1 MLNPLGK
8 YGIIVGHMEKYMIE
22 ALKEAKMA
30 ERQGEVPIGAV
41 IVSHD
46 GQIIGRG
53 HNLTRTLKD
62 PTAHGEIM
70 AIRMAAKA
78 LGRDRLTGCDLVVTV
93 EPCSM
98 CAGAIVLARLRKVYI
113 GAMDP
118 KSGAC
123 GSVLN
128 LLQNEKLNHFTE
140 IQTGIMRQECGSI
153 MKDFFKKC
161 RERNGGSNR

>member
-1 MLNPLGK
+1 
-8 YGIIVGHMEKYMIE
+8 MEKYMIE
-22 ALKEAKMA
+22 ALKEAKKA
-30 ERQGEVPIGAV
+30 ERQDEVPIGAV
-41 IVSHD
+41 VVDGD

-53 HNLTRTLKD
+53 HNQTRSLKD

-70 AIRMAAKA
+70 AIREATKK
-78 LGRDRLTGCDLVVTV
+78 LGRERLVGCDLVVTV

-113 GAMDP
+113 GIMDP
-118 KSGAC
+118 KGGAC

-128 LLQNEKLNHFTE
+128 VLQNEKLNHFTE
-140 IQTGIMRQECGSI
+140 IQAGIMQQECERI

-161 RERNGGSNR
+161 RERNGGSSI